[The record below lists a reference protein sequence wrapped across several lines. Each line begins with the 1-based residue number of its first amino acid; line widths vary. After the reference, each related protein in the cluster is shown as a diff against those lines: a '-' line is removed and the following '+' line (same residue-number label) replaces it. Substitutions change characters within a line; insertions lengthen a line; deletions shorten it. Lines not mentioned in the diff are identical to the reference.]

1 MIQVNQEPA
10 IGPSRRSMRTP
21 PSRLFSAK
29 KGASDPSTQVPGSAA
44 VGKFIKVV
52 SSRRLE
58 LLVRSVTPLG
68 SFELVPGDVGW
79 RRTRDP
85 NVSTPGYTRI
95 GVVSF
100 LAKVSENSGARPT
113 SVVWRVWRHVT
124 RSLWCAEKRARWNS
138 HTSHRAVLRA
148 RQAVAAD

>member
-1 MIQVNQEPA
+1 
-10 IGPSRRSMRTP
+10 MRTP

-29 KGASDPSTQVPGSAA
+29 KGASDPSKIPKGRRRRER
-44 VGKFIKVV
+44 FIKVV
-52 SSRRLE
+52 CRRLE

-68 SFELVPGDVGW
+68 SIELVPGDVGW

-95 GVVSF
+95 GLISY
-100 LAKVSENSGARPT
+100 LAKVSEDSGARPT
-113 SVVWRVWRHVT
+113 SVDWRHVT